1 MSLFKKYGIFS
12 LPLGLMALFGLLG
25 QRPGELFTKYPSLI
39 LNLYVAFTCVNIII
53 NDTGHVIK
61 NYDFI
66 SVERFFYAFYY
77 GVTLT
82 SLAFLLYKMY
92 KEYNLYSLL
101 NDIISTCNCT
111 LKKNYAVLMY
121 LSYILILSDLCYY
134 TYYCV
139 KVFKYFTEV
148 RIFTMKVTGKSVTDF
163 FLVHHVSAII
173 SSWMCVICTNL
184 LLCIIC
190 LVISEN
196 YDVVSSVLKERIR
209 KNRCLTDEAFSEA
222 TQRFYELADLVGK
235 IDDMFSDIVGI
246 TFCLSLVI
254 LCCAIYAMSVES
266 GTIEG
271 WSVPTIMSLTMLFVL
286 LTSAPTLHSRV
297 SLKVFLEI
305 SFDTLVFPF
314 LVLDLVE
321 LDELG

>member
-1 MSLFKKYGIFS
+1 MIKFSTSLKQKMSLFKKYGIFS
-12 LPLGLMALFGLLG
+12 FPLGLMLLFGLLG
-25 QRPGELFTKYPSLI
+25 QRSGQLFTKYPSRI
-39 LNLYVAFTCVNIII
+39 LNIYVAFTCCNVLI
-53 NDTGHVIK
+53 NDTGHVI
-61 NYDFI
+61 NIYGFI
-66 SVERFFYAFYY
+66 SVERFFYVFYC

-101 NDIISTCNCT
+101 NDIITTCNST

-121 LSYILILSDLCYY
+121 VSYMLITLDLCYY

-139 KVFKYFTEV
+139 KVFKNYTEV
-148 RIFTMKVTGKSVTDF
+148 RIFTVKVTKETVTDV
-163 FLVHHVSAII
+163 FLVHHVLAII
-173 SSWMCVICTNL
+173 SSWMCVLCSNL

-196 YDVVSSVLKERIR
+196 YDGVTSVLKKRIKR
-209 KNRCLTDEAFSEA
+209 NRSLTDDAFSEA
-222 TQRFYELADLVGK
+222 TERFYQLADLVGK
-235 IDDMFSDIVGI
+235 VDDMFSDIVGI

-286 LTSAPTLHSRV
+286 LTSAPTLHNRV
-297 SLKVFLEI
+297 SRNSV
-305 SFDTLVFPF
+305 S
-314 LVLDLVE
+314 
-321 LDELG
+321 